1 MLGKLNANKSMGK
14 ISQDYIAAIKR
25 VGNYLE
31 SIQVEL
37 HKPLTLIEE
46 LHAMVENPNRSVYD
60 LQCKFSSDYK
70 YSEKSWYICYPYSL
84 SASYLPITRC
94 PEIKSYSD
102 IKKEWD
108 ECFKG
113 EIDSIKENCRKN
125 RTYFNEDKAREI
137 ATNKLAEFKQ
147 DQKKEFLDEC
157 TKWIDVNEIQTTA
170 LSLKRRQDILMY
182 SKENIGWSNFE
193 HRINDE
199 LKICIST
206 NFGYG
211 SAAYFVLAIRYKDLN
226 IIPYSCIVK
235 YYKAQMRDIIKC
247 TRQYDPRRDSW
258 EAAFDFIIELSN
270 QAQSNPEKFIN
281 EYVMNEVTEMMKGLR
296 AILENPK
303 HFHDELA
310 KVKVPELI
318 INVRNILDNDILL
331 MRAYPLE
338 STFLFKVEK
347 IVGAL
352 HFLNNLQKISSTFI
366 NISQEIDKHI
376 DELLKYNFELY
387 PQIKNQC
394 ETIEKR
400 IRTEEIRI
408 EIKNKEKEHI
418 ITQMKPYKEEL
429 SSLLENVSSW
439 SERTIIESNFKS
451 NNPRYKRL
459 LESKSEKE
467 KEIREINKRINEYK
481 NFISLLKESMD
492 LIDSV
497 RKVA

>member
-1 MLGKLNANKSMGK
+1 MNANKSMGK
-14 ISQDYIAAIKR
+14 ISQDYVAAIKR

-46 LHAMVENPNRSVYD
+46 LRAMVENPNRSVYD
-60 LQCKFSSDYK
+60 LQCKFSSEYK
-70 YSEKSWYICYPYSL
+70 FSEKSWYICYPYSF
-84 SASYLPITRC
+84 SASYLDATRC

-102 IKKEWD
+102 IKKQWD
-108 ECFKG
+108 DCFKS
-113 EIDSIKENCRKN
+113 EIDSIKDNCREN
-125 RTYFNEDKAREI
+125 NTFFNEDTARDI
-137 ATNKLAEFKQ
+137 ATNKVAELKQ
-147 DQKKEFLDEC
+147 NQKKSFLYEC

-170 LSLKRRQDILMY
+170 LSLKERKDILMY
-182 SKENIGWSNFE
+182 SKENIGWNNFE
-193 HRINDE
+193 HRISDD

-211 SAAYFVLAIRYKDLN
+211 SAAYFFLAIRYKDLD
-226 IIPYSCIVK
+226 IIPYSFIVK
-235 YYKAQMRDIIKC
+235 YYKAQMRDIIRC
-247 TRQYDPRRDSW
+247 TRQYSPRRDSW

-270 QAQSNPEKFIN
+270 QAQSNPENFIN

-303 HFHDELA
+303 HFHDALA
-310 KVKVPELI
+310 KVKVPELL
-318 INVRNILDNDILL
+318 INVRNIWDNDKVR
-331 MRAYPLE
+331 MRAYPQE
-338 STFLFKVEK
+338 CTFLFKVEK
-347 IVGAL
+347 IAGAL

-376 DELLKYNFELY
+376 DELLRYNFELY
-387 PQIKNQC
+387 PQIKEQC
-394 ETIEKR
+394 ETIGKR
-400 IRTEEIRI
+400 LKTEEIRY
-408 EIKNKEKEHI
+408 EIKNKEKENI
-418 ITQMKPYKEEL
+418 IQQMKPYDEEL
-429 SSLLENVSSW
+429 SSLLKKASSW
-439 SERTIIESNFKS
+439 SERNAIESDFKS
-451 NNPRYKRL
+451 SHPRYKKL

-467 KEIREINKRINEYK
+467 NELSEIHQKINEYK